1 MGTLNGPAIP
11 FGGSALGDRVRR
23 FAGQSPSARGGPAS
37 EAGRCL
43 LVHGLCHGRRPAG
56 GNERAND
63 HVAGHIALAHLP
75 EFVTHSD
82 ISSGLGGLPIDHHP
96 AAPHFIGR
104 QRSSLEEPGGP

>member
-1 MGTLNGPAIP
+1 MTT
-11 FGGSALGDRVRR
+11 S
-23 FAGQSPSARGGPAS
+23 
-37 EAGRCL
+37 
-43 LVHGLCHGRRPAG
+43 
-56 GNERAND
+56 RAD
-63 HVAGHIALAHLP
+63 IALAHL